1 VRRERRV
8 LILLL
13 TIGLG
18 FALLGQYYFVYR
30 REYVRDGV
38 LFWAI
43 AVYALGLLLWWTTR
57 RRGGGGDRRLRM
69 RTPGLGLHTLAEL
82 GGAGLALLAG
92 ELARRPGISDFT
104 GIFWLWLV
112 GVAWFLLAFVEESSL
127 ASIRASVLVVRLA
140 RWLRDH
146 WRDAIGL
153 AALLSLALAVRA
165 VDLEHIPANLGGD
178 EGTQGVAAIELL
190 GPPLGNP
197 FATGWF
203 SVPTMSFLAYGIAL
217 RVFGESVAGLRA
229 LSALVGTITV
239 LTAFLLARELW
250 GRRVAWMT
258 GIALACCHYHVH
270 FSRLG
275 SNQIFDGLFMTL
287 ALWLFVRALRS
298 RSRLLFAL
306 TGAVT
311 GLGWY
316 TYFGARLVGIVLA
329 VYVAWRAVVEYRF
342 VARYGRLL
350 LISLCAALVVLAPL
364 LVYYVERPAD
374 LVSRSRQVSIFASG
388 WLEREQQITG
398 RSATSLLLEQFWKA
412 ISAFNYTLDPTFW
425 YHSSVPLLDFV
436 GGVLFVLGLVWAMA
450 HCRGPAN
457 GLLLIW
463 FWLALG
469 LGWVLTE
476 NPPSS
481 QRMTVIAPALAVLI
495 GLGLNWLMALGEY
508 VFGPAATT
516 IQGLE
521 LRLWN
526 YVAGWLLVMV
536 AVLNLC
542 HYFSNYTP
550 SRVYGNPTAEV
561 ATELSRYLNQ
571 QKDDSIVYFY
581 GPPFMYWNFGTL
593 AYMVRDVEG
602 IDVLPQGE
610 GETPIP
616 DLHRGARF
624 FFHPERL
631 GELPAVQEQFPGGEN
646 RSAHS
651 SADGRLLYV
660 LYEVK

>member
-1 VRRERRV
+1 MV
-8 LILLL
+8 LALLL
-13 TIGLG
+13 IIGLG
-18 FALLGQYYFVYR
+18 FALLGQYYFSYR
-30 REYVRDGV
+30 REYMRDGV

-43 AVYALGLLLWWTTR
+43 AIYALGLLLWWTTR
-57 RRGGGGDRRLRM
+57 REGGRDGRRLRI
-69 RTPGLGLHTLAEL
+69 RTPELGLHTLAAL

-104 GIFWLWLV
+104 GVLWLWLI
-112 GVAWFLLAFVEESSL
+112 GVAWFLLAFVPGPSL
-127 ASIRASVLVVRLA
+127 ASIRATVLALRLV

-153 AALLSLALAVRA
+153 AALLSLALVVRA

-190 GPPLGNP
+190 RPPLGNP

-217 RVFGESVAGLRA
+217 RVFGETVAGLRA
-229 LSALVGTITV
+229 LSALVGTATV
-239 LTAFLLARELW
+239 LTTFLLARELW
-250 GRRVAWMT
+250 GQRVAWMT
-258 GIALACCHYHVH
+258 GIALACCHYHIH

-287 ALWLFVRALRS
+287 VLWLFVRALRS
-298 RSRLLFAL
+298 KSRLLFAL

-329 VYVAWRAVVEYRF
+329 VYLAWRAVVEYRF
-342 VARYGRLL
+342 IARYGRLL
-350 LISLCAALVVLAPL
+350 LVSLCAALVVLAPL
-364 LVYYVERPAD
+364 LLYYIDRPAD

-398 RSATSLLLEQFWKA
+398 RSRMSLLLEQFWKA

-425 YHSSVPLLDFV
+425 YHPSVPLLDFV

-450 HCRGPAN
+450 HCRSPAN

-495 GLGLNWLMALGEY
+495 GLGLNWLMVLGRY
-508 VFGPAATT
+508 VLGPAVTT
-516 IQGLE
+516 VQGSE
-521 LRLWN
+521 WRSWN
-526 YVAGWLLVMV
+526 YVAGWLLAIV
-536 AVLNLC
+536 AVLNLRY
-542 HYFSNYTP
+542 YFWDYTP
-550 SRVYGNPTAEV
+550 SRIYGNPTAEV
-561 ATELSRYLNQ
+561 ATELSRYLSR
-571 QKDDSIVYFY
+571 QKDGSIVYFY
-581 GPPFMYWNFGTL
+581 GPPFIYWDFGTL
-593 AYMVRDVEG
+593 AYMARGVEG
-602 IDVLPQGE
+602 VDVIPQGD
-610 GETPIP
+610 GGIPIP
-616 DLHRGARF
+616 DLRREARF

-631 GELPAVQEQFPGGEN
+631 EELPAVQERFPGGEN
-646 RSAHS
+646 RRAYS